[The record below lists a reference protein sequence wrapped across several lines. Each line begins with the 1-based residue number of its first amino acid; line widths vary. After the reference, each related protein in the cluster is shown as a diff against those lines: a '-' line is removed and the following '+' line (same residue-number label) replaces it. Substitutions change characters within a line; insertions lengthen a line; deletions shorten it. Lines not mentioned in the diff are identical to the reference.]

1 MKSAL
6 PKNDSELRKAFETIP
21 TIKQLSDPVLA
32 ISRLISTCEL
42 SRESIQDVLNKHQ
55 IEKITDLKLELL
67 DLLITY
73 ANVILDDHI
82 VSENERFNIEI
93 LKKYF
98 RIKEGDFFTY
108 RYSEVENI
116 LHRQFEIIYS
126 DNDVSREEAIHK
138 VALQELFD
146 LSYDQFEIFKQ
157 KEISQALDQGADIS
171 NLDTT
176 TFPQSKN
183 TQTYDDI
190 KQVDINKNDNPE

>member
-1 MKSAL
+1 MSAL

-32 ISRLISTCEL
+32 ISQLISTCEL
-42 SRESIQDVLNKHQ
+42 SRESIQNVLNKYQ

-73 ANVILDDHI
+73 AKVILDDHI
-82 VSENERFNIEI
+82 VSEKERFNIEI

-183 TQTYDDI
+183 KPTYDDI
-190 KQVDINKNDNPE
+190 KQFNTNKKDNPK

>member
-1 MKSAL
+1 MSAL

-32 ISRLISTCEL
+32 ISQLISTCEL
-42 SRESIQDVLNKHQ
+42 SRESIQNVLNKYQ

-82 VSENERFNIEI
+82 VSEKERFNIEI

-183 TQTYDDI
+183 KPTYDDI
-190 KQVDINKNDNPE
+190 KQFNTNKKDNPK

>member
-1 MKSAL
+1 MSAL

-32 ISRLISTCEL
+32 ISQLISTCEL
-42 SRESIQDVLNKHQ
+42 SRESIQNVLNKYQ

-73 ANVILDDHI
+73 AKVILDDHI
-82 VSENERFNIEI
+82 VSEKERFNIEI

-157 KEISQALDQGADIS
+157 KEISQALDRGADIS

-183 TQTYDDI
+183 KPTYDDI
-190 KQVDINKNDNPE
+190 KQFNTNKKDNPK

>member
-1 MKSAL
+1 MSAL

-32 ISRLISTCEL
+32 ISQLISTCEL
-42 SRESIQDVLNKHQ
+42 SRESIQNVLNKYQ

-82 VSENERFNIEI
+82 VSEKERFNIEI

-176 TFPQSKN
+176 TFPKSKN
-183 TQTYDDI
+183 KPTYDDI
-190 KQVDINKNDNPE
+190 KQFNTNKKDNPK